1 MAITIVL
8 QQVMEEQ
15 DGVYTVVINALRD
28 NGDVVISGKTFQCRT
43 AAELK
48 DKIKPKFEKLIATEQ
63 KKEMVRN
70 LAQGVIDEILEEV
83 IQ

>member
-1 MAITIVL
+1 MAITIQL
-8 QQVMEEQ
+8 QQVTEEE
-15 DGVYTVVINALRD
+15 DGAYTITINAIRD
-28 NGDVVISGKTFQCRT
+28 NGDLVISGKTFQCRT

-48 DKIKPKFEKLIATEQ
+48 NQIKPKFEKLIAIEQ
-63 KKEMVRN
+63 KKELIRS

>member
-1 MAITIVL
+1 MAITIQL
-8 QQVMEEQ
+8 QQVTEE
-15 DGVYTVVINALRD
+15 DDDVYTVTVNALRD
-28 NGDVVISGKTFQCRT
+28 NRDVLISGKTFQCKT

-48 DKIKPKFEKLIATEQ
+48 DKIKPKFEKLIAIEQ
-63 KKEMVRN
+63 KKDLIRS

>member
-1 MAITIVL
+1 MAITLQL
-8 QQVMEEQ
+8 QQVSAEEN
-15 DGVYTVVINALRD
+15 GVYTVTVNALRD
-28 NGDVVISGKTFQCRT
+28 NGDVLISGKTFQCKT

-48 DKIKPKFEKLIATEQ
+48 DKIKPKFEKLIAIEQ
-63 KKEMVRN
+63 KKELIRS

>member
-1 MAITIVL
+1 MAITLQL
-8 QQVMEEQ
+8 QQVSAEEN
-15 DGVYTVVINALRD
+15 GVYTVTVNALRD
-28 NGDVVISGKTFQCRT
+28 NGDVLISGKTFQCKT

-48 DKIKPKFEKLIATEQ
+48 DKIKPKFEKLIAIEQ
-63 KKEMVRN
+63 KKDLIRS

>member
-1 MAITIVL
+1 MAITIQL
-8 QQVMEEQ
+8 QQVTEEEN
-15 DGVYTVVINALRD
+15 GVYTVTINALRD

-48 DKIKPKFEKLIATEQ
+48 DQIKPKFEKLIAIEQ
-63 KKEMVRN
+63 KKETIRN
-70 LAQGVIDEILEEV
+70 LAQSVIDEILQEV

>member
-1 MAITIVL
+1 MAITIQL
-8 QQVMEEQ
+8 QQVTEED
-15 DGVYTVVINALRD
+15 DGVYTVTVNALRD
-28 NGDVVISGKTFQCRT
+28 NGDVLISGKTFQCKT

-48 DKIKPKFEKLIATEQ
+48 DKIKPKFEKLIAIEQ
-63 KKEMVRN
+63 KKDLIRS